1 MLLDFSERRTAL
13 NTDQSKILNI
23 YIYMSMR
30 YYFRNC
36 RAALSLYLLIATN
49 TLEAMM
55 LYGEQIYNLHM
66 DKICLSIISRLTSL
80 SSFSLFSYQRCP
92 GALVI
97 FVALHWACTSV
108 SIYPVLGSSEG
119 CTHCW
124 THCCTITNWKA
135 DRKGNIA
142 EAPVTFQNYHIW
154 PLELMRQTCGF
165 QQQQKFHRSD
175 C

>member
-66 DKICLSIISRLTSL
+66 D
-80 SSFSLFSYQRCP
+80 
-92 GALVI
+92 
-97 FVALHWACTSV
+97 
-108 SIYPVLGSSEG
+108 
-119 CTHCW
+119 
-124 THCCTITNWKA
+124 
-135 DRKGNIA
+135 
-142 EAPVTFQNYHIW
+142 
-154 PLELMRQTCGF
+154 
-165 QQQQKFHRSD
+165 RSA
-175 C
+175 